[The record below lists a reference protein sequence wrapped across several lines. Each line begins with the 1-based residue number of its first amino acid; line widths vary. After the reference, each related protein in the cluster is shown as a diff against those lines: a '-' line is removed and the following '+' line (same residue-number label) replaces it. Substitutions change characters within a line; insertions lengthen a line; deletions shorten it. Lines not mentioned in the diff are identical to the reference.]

1 MYTVSILLQIH
12 FPFRLLHSTE
22 QSSPVPWF
30 QFLKRWNR
38 YSISV
43 VLNQRRCLT
52 HEGHL
57 AMSGDISE
65 HPALGVGWGGAACTS
80 WVGTR
85 DAAKHLTGHSA
96 GSTPR
101 ERIQPGCPQGQGGKP
116 SSIFPK
122 SICPLGCPGVSRYLR
137 QAFFLS

>member
-1 MYTVSILLQIH
+1 MYTVSILLQIR

-122 SICPLGCPGVSRYLR
+122 SMCPLGCPGVSRYLR